1 MKRVLNIPS
10 ISIERVDSWSI
21 LEGMLDYSRHP
32 ADVVICSFAMAEGW
46 IKRIWRM
53 KETGRIKKITVVL
66 DYAVMIRH
74 REKMIL
80 LENIVDEIF
89 LNNSHAKLITV
100 DSLDFSAVAVMSAN
114 ATMNYRIETSYVTD
128 RPEEVRKIKGDL
140 EKIYGNSRAII
151 TSQRTGRSIL
161 YSGTDIVIDTN

>member
-53 KETGRIKKITVVL
+53 KETGRINKVTVVL

-80 LENIVDEIF
+80 LENIVDR
-89 LNNSHAKLITV
+89 LLLHNTHAKLIMV
-100 DSLDFSAVAVMSAN
+100 ESLDFKAVAVMSAN
-114 ATMNYRIETSYVTD
+114 ATMNYRTEAYYVTD
-128 RPEEVRKIKGDL
+128 RQEDINKIREDL
-140 EKIYGNSRAII
+140 EKIYDNSRAII
-151 TSQRTGRSIL
+151 TGKGTG
-161 YSGTDIVIDTN
+161 

>member
-1 MKRVLNIPS
+1 
-10 ISIERVDSWSI
+10 
-21 LEGMLDYSRHP
+21 
-32 ADVVICSFAMAEGW
+32 
-46 IKRIWRM
+46 
-53 KETGRIKKITVVL
+53 
-66 DYAVMIRH
+66 
-74 REKMIL
+74 MIL